1 MIFLPKNLGFSSRGL
16 YIYLESV
23 GTSYPALTVDL
34 AVATA
39 AVNNNL
45 GWLVFVDS
53 FSNAAR
59 ISCNTQHNF

>member
-45 GWLVFVDS
+45 G
-53 FSNAAR
+53 
-59 ISCNTQHNF
+59 